1 MAKDKEYF
9 KVTKF
14 TLLISLL
21 TQFLRYG
28 VNILIL
34 PLILNKFSTDVLA
47 IWYVFIAIQ
56 QFANLLDFGISPSF
70 SKSFSFVYAGASELK
85 EDGCTIEQSGTI
97 SYQLLKK
104 LLYTTEY
111 LYKRLSVVIFSLLAV
126 FGSLYL
132 YVTIDRI
139 STDILLVW
147 LLFAIS
153 TGFMSYSNY
162 YLTVIVGKGN
172 ITLNNIIIL
181 VSRITYLVVLFV
193 SIYLNCGLLSL
204 VLANFSQILMQYIIA
219 RINFLTNDEK
229 LSLKSVDFI
238 ANNELLRIIWT
249 NAKKLGLTSVGVF
262 LFSQLGIFI
271 ANIYFPLSDVAQVG
285 LTLQLYGI
293 IVIVARVGLTT
304 YVPKFSS
311 LWVHNDLK
319 SIKRI
324 FLLCQC
330 YGYIVLFVAVFILL
344 NYGNDLFNLIGS
356 QTSLPST
363 SLIIAYGFFY
373 LMELTHGNCTTLL
386 GTENKV
392 PFYKAALIAGGM
404 AVVLTLIFIYSG
416 IGVLSLPLG
425 LICSSLPY
433 NSWKWPYTV
442 IKRLKD

>member
-9 KVTKF
+9 KVTKV

-85 EDGCTIEQSGTI
+85 EDGCTIEQTGTI
-97 SYQLLKK
+97 SFPLLKK
-104 LLYTTEY
+104 LLYTTEF

-132 YVTIDRI
+132 YFTIEGVTIN
-139 STDILLVW
+139 TLLVW
-147 LLFAIS
+147 LLFSVS

-162 YLTVIVGKGN
+162 YLTVIIGKGN

-181 VSRITYLVVLFV
+181 ASRITYLVVLFV
-193 SIYLNCGLLSL
+193 SIYFDCGLLSL
-204 VLANFSQILMQYIIA
+204 VLANFSQIFIQYLISKKYY
-219 RINFLTNDEK
+219 LTNDEK
-229 LSLKSVDFI
+229 SELTTASYV

-271 ANIYFPLSDVAQVG
+271 ANIYFPLSDVAQIG

-293 IVIVARVGLTT
+293 IVIVARVGLST

-311 LWVHNDLK
+311 LWVRNDLT

-324 FLLCQC
+324 FILCQC
-330 YGYIVLFVAVFILL
+330 YGYLVLFVAVFVLL
-344 NYGNDLFNLIGS
+344 RFGNDLFLLIGS

-373 LMELTHGNCTTLL
+373 FMELTHGNCTTLL

-392 PFYKAALIAGGM
+392 PFYKASLIAGGV
-404 AVVLTLIFIYSG
+404 AIIFTLIFIYSG
-416 IGVLSLPLG
+416 VGILSLPLG

-433 NSWKWPYTV
+433 NSWKWPYIV
-442 IKRLKD
+442 IKRLRE

>member
-9 KVTKF
+9 KVTKI

-97 SYQLLKK
+97 SYPLLNK
-104 LLYTTEY
+104 LLYTTKF
-111 LYKRLSVVIFSLLAV
+111 LYRRLSVVIFFLLAT

-132 YVTIDRI
+132 FLTIEGVTIN
-139 STDILLVW
+139 TLLVW
-147 LLFAIS
+147 LLFSVS

-162 YLTVIVGKGN
+162 YLTVIIGKGN

-181 VSRITYLVVLFV
+181 ASRITYLVVLFV
-193 SIYLNCGLLSL
+193 SIYFDCGLLSL
-204 VLANFSQILMQYIIA
+204 VLANFSQILIQYLISKKQY
-219 RINFLTNDEK
+219 LTHSERSK
-229 LSLKSVDFI
+229 LTTAEFV

-271 ANIYFPLSDVAQVG
+271 ANIYFPLSDVAQIG

-293 IVIVARVGLTT
+293 IVIVARVGLST

-311 LWVHNDLK
+311 LWVRNDLT

-330 YGYIVLFVAVFILL
+330 YGYLVLFVAVFVLL
-344 NYGNDLFNLIGS
+344 RFGNDLFRLIGS

-392 PFYKAALIAGGM
+392 PFYKASLIAGGV
-404 AVVLTLIFIYSG
+404 AILFTLIFIYSG
-416 IGVLSLPLG
+416 VGVLSLPLG

-442 IKRLKD
+442 IKRLRE

>member
-1 MAKDKEYF
+1 MAKGKEYF
-9 KVTKF
+9 EVTKF

-85 EDGCTIEQSGTI
+85 EDGCTIEQTGTI
-97 SYQLLKK
+97 SFPLLKK
-104 LLYTTEY
+104 LLYTTEI
-111 LYKRLSVVIFSLLAV
+111 LYKRLSLVIFSLLAV

-132 YVTIDRI
+132 YFTIEDVTIN
-139 STDILLVW
+139 ILLVW
-147 LLFAIS
+147 LLFSVS

-162 YLTVIVGKGN
+162 YLTVIIGKGN

-181 VSRITYLVVLFV
+181 TSRIIYLVVLSV
-193 SIYLNCGLLSL
+193 SIYFECGLLSL
-204 VLANFSQILMQYIIA
+204 VLANFSQILIQYLISKKYY
-219 RINFLTNDEK
+219 LTNAEILELDT
-229 LSLKSVDFI
+229 VDFV
-238 ANNELLRIIWT
+238 ANNELLHIIWT

-271 ANIYFPLSDVAQVG
+271 ANIYFPLSDVAQIG
-285 LTLQLYGI
+285 LTLQLFGI
-293 IVIVARVGLTT
+293 IVVVARVGLST

-311 LWVHNDLK
+311 LWVRNDLA

-324 FLLCQC
+324 FMLCQC
-330 YGYIVLFVAVFILL
+330 YGYLVLFVAVFVLL
-344 NYGNDLFNLIGS
+344 RYGNDLFNLIGS
-356 QTSLPST
+356 QTSLPSK

-373 LMELTHGNCTTLL
+373 FMELTHGNCTTLL

-392 PFYKAALIAGGM
+392 PFYKASLIAGGG
-404 AVVLTLIFIYSG
+404 AIIFTLIFIYSG
-416 IGVLSLPLG
+416 VGILSLPLG

-433 NSWKWPYTV
+433 NSWKWPYV
-442 IKRLKD
+442 LIKRLND